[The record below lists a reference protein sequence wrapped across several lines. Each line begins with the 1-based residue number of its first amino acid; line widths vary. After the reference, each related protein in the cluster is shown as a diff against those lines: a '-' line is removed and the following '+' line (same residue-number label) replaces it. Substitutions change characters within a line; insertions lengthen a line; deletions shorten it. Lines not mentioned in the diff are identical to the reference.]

1 MAVSQ
6 DKLSWTTLIAPSAA
20 QPVDPAQFLGS
31 RRVPLRTLVNP
42 LQFNAPTLH
51 FGPVPAPL
59 VWACP
64 ALDFAP
70 RRTPT
75 EGRQAL
81 IRCLNRL
88 SGVVVSEPI
97 WDDRRGPKTHSRRTD
112 RKLGQLRLARQGLVR
127 VPESNTKYGG
137 QRGITGGNAAPV
149 MGASISESSQTPN
162 AKICLAG
169 SKFRLLPLFTG
180 QLFIRRKGL
189 PWRDS
194 RRPTDG
200 SHLTCAAANSRGPK

>member
-1 MAVSQ
+1 MAVQ
-6 DKLSWTTLIAPSAA
+6 TTVLDNP
-20 QPVDPAQFLGS
+20 DPAIRSSTGETRPVLWHSQGQPDAGLPRS
-31 RRVPLRTLVNP
+31 CNSTPQRLLS
-42 LQFNAPTLH
+42 
-51 FGPVPAPL
+51 GPF
-59 VWACP
+59 P

-70 RRTPT
+70 RRTPK

-137 QRGITGGNAAPV
+137 QRGITGGDAAPV
-149 MGASISESSQTPN
+149 MEASIGESSEIPN
-162 AKICLAG
+162 VKICLAG

-194 RRPTDG
+194 RKPTEG
-200 SHLTCAAANSRGPK
+200 EG